1 MEINKV
7 YNYDCIEG
15 LRLMEDESVDCCVTS
30 PPYWGLRDYGTAE
43 WVGGNPDCDHALPM
57 EAPNSNKM
65 TIGQQTSHAG
75 RFANKP
81 CHKCGAVRVD
91 RQIGLEKTPE
101 QYVEKLV
108 MIFREVKRVMKKE
121 GTLWLNLGDSYYGGG
136 WKGSTTDLSGT
147 KQATNKGTLD
157 GKTMT
162 KDPLHPTIK
171 T

>member
-1 MEINKV
+1 
-7 YNYDCIEG
+7 
-15 LRLMEDESVDCCVTS
+15 
-30 PPYWGLRDYGTAE
+30 
-43 WVGGNPDCDHALPM
+43 
-57 EAPNSNKM
+57 
-65 TIGQQTSHAG
+65 
-75 RFANKP
+75 
-81 CHKCGAVRVD
+81 
-91 RQIGLEKTPE
+91 
-101 QYVEKLV
+101 

-171 T
+171 TKDLVGIPLMLRLFRNVG